1 MRESTRW
8 AVNCYRAWARCR
20 NQNVDVLKEKYA
32 FVPTELKDTSPEEV
46 NYWLTR
52 FILEV
57 MKEDGTFY
65 PANSLWNMSCGLLR
79 HFRDDIKRFDLNIFA
94 KDEPKFQ
101 SFRNALDSRMK
112 EMTASGIG
120 VKTNSASPLSRA
132 EEKQLWDS
140 GLIGFHSSKAV
151 SYGVFFYNC
160 KIFGF
165 RAMNEHVNLM
175 VEQYEF
181 GKDSQGEFVIF
192 TGRVSKNVQGG
203 LEQRKVDV
211 KSIKH
216 YAQPS
221 NRRCVVRLLKE
232 YMRLIPA
239 KGRSYRKP
247 LPSKEPGDTR
257 FGLQPVGLNTL
268 SKYLKTMCT
277 EAKIDTNGRR
287 LTNHSGKVTCATQ
300 LYETCIFDEQT
311 IMARTGGQKYSC
323 AQGRR

>member
-1 MRESTRW
+1 
-8 AVNCYRAWARCR
+8 
-20 NQNVDVLKEKYA
+20 
-32 FVPTELKDTSPEEV
+32 
-46 NYWLTR
+46 
-52 FILEV
+52 
-57 MKEDGTFY
+57 
-65 PANSLWNMSCGLLR
+65 
-79 HFRDDIKRFDLNIFA
+79 
-94 KDEPKFQ
+94 
-101 SFRNALDSRMK
+101 MK

-140 GLIGFHSSKAV
+140 GVIGFHSSKAV

-221 NRRCVVRLLKE
+221 NRRCVVRLLKQH
-232 YMRLIPA
+232 MRLIPA
-239 KGRSYRKP
+239 NRKP

-257 FGLQPVGLNTL
+257 FGLHTLIVGACWIEHFNYQIHWSLL
-268 SKYLKTMCT
+268 
-277 EAKIDTNGRR
+277 D
-287 LTNHSGKVTCATQ
+287 
-300 LYETCIFDEQT
+300 
-311 IMARTGGQKYSC
+311 
-323 AQGRR
+323 